1 MRLSSALLAVFVVVT
16 AAIAQHGMIERGGLY
31 NFPYHG
37 DTWTGI
43 VSSIDP
49 LTRHLT
55 LTYTAKGKTET
66 FSGVLQDEGAA
77 LEDKDGNP
85 IANKP
90 ITIGDK
96 IMVYYVEQG
105 RKYFIWDDK
114 RKKREAK
121 AAENIVFKI
130 RLLPPDKK
138 HS

>member
-1 MRLSSALLAVFVVVT
+1 MRLFTSLVAVFVVT
-16 AAIAQHGMIERGGLY
+16 TTAIAQHGMIERGGLY

-49 LTRHLT
+49 STRHLT
-55 LTYTAKGKTET
+55 LTSTAKEKTET
-66 FSGVLQDEGAA
+66 FTGVLQDEGAT

-96 IMVYYVEQG
+96 IMVFYV
-105 RKYFIWDDK
+105 
-114 RKKREAK
+114 
-121 AAENIVFKI
+121 
-130 RLLPPDKK
+130 
-138 HS
+138 